1 MANGNN
7 VINTVE
13 EQGVQVLHYENTQR
27 NTKFK
32 AYQFCLVEFARGDDV
47 PRRDKSTGLYLKDD
61 AGNII
66 NGVSRTVSSTTAMGG
81 TLQHAVSNLKQNS
94 FQRSVDFIKSALLP
108 PRGKSM
114 VEFAHDEK
122 AKTLLMSCNVRL
134 TSGCPD
140 SGPACEHTFE
150 STMNVAD
157 EKELGKIRSLAA
169 EEIAAQIVAQ
179 VATEMSAYLEEL
191 EPDTNAED
199 NIAEALDGVDFG

>member
-1 MANGNN
+1 MANGNI
-7 VINTVE
+7 VVATVE
-13 EQGVQVLHYENTQR
+13 EQGVQVLHYKNTRR

-47 PRRDKSTGLYLKDD
+47 PRRDPASRLWLRDD
-61 AGNII
+61 EGDIVH
-66 NGVSRTVSSTTAMGG
+66 GVIRTVSATTAMGG

-94 FQRSVDFIKSALLP
+94 FQRSVDFLRSALLP
-108 PRGKSM
+108 TRGKSM
-114 VEFAHDEK
+114 VEFVYDEK
-122 AKTLLMSCNVRL
+122 AKSLSMSCNVRL

-140 SGPACEHTFE
+140 SGPACEYTFE
-150 STMNVAD
+150 STMNVAN

-179 VATEMSAYLEEL
+179 VATEMSVYLENL
-191 EPDTNAED
+191 EPDTDAED